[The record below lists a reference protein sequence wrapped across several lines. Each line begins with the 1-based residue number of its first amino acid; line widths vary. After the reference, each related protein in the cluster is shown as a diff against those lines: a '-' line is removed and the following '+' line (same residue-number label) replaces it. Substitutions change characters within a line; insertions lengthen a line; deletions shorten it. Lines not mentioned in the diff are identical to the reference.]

1 MPVFLIFFMARR
13 RKILFLGLYEI
24 RIISTKQRL
33 IGLSRQS
40 AICHIY
46 LVRHQPESPGIR
58 YQMAQHHQYAASALP
73 IQMEYHKTIHLSF
86 QKPHRLSRKDFRILI
101 KLLSG
106 VKCHD
111 WDILVYLFRD
121 ILHGFL
127 SFTEAQAD
135 TALAP
140 YELADCLA
148 QQIAVPSLRKEY
160 GAAEIGDCCVAI
172 VFLQVPDILLWCC

>member
-1 MPVFLIFFMARR
+1 MYEIPVLRR
-13 RKILFLGLYEI
+13 R
-24 RIISTKQRL
+24 
-33 IGLSRQS
+33 
-40 AICHIY
+40 
-46 LVRHQPESPGIR
+46 SPGGAEGTER
-58 YQMAQHHQYAASALP
+58 LRPPGRHGPARPGGGASAP
-73 IQMEYHKTIHLSF
+73 AKTIHLSF